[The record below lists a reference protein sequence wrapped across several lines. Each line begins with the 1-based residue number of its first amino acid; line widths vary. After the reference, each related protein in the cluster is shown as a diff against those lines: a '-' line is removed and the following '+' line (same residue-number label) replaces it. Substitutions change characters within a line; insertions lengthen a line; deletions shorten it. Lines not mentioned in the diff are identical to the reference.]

1 MFLDKD
7 YATINLFFDCV
18 GFLKVQDMD
27 MKRMLRGSW
36 FVRLVLAIWIVCAVS
51 IIVLFKNMELIV
63 HGELYYYGLVFDLAW
78 AEPYRL
84 FTWLIYLCLGLPLIL
99 SGIALVSSFFNVEEA
114 AKKEAEVI
122 RKMVP
127 REGVTKRESRQVTEK
142 AHLRVEAGREL
153 TKEVEIAR
161 ETPESIE
168 GVEEGSVLAHNANS
182 VTNGTSYPHCNKIF
196 SRALVM
202 LDFRGGKNRLVS
214 VCPYCNYVLGT
225 SGQTGLTEDV
235 VTPMANDKIEHE

>member
-1 MFLDKD
+1 
-7 YATINLFFDCV
+7 V

-51 IIVLFKNMELIV
+51 IIVLFRNMELIV
-63 HGELYYYGLVFDLAW
+63 HGELYYYGLVFDPAW

-84 FTWLIYLCLGLPLIL
+84 FTWLIYLCLGLPMVL
-99 SGIALVSSFFNVEEA
+99 SGIALISSFFNVEEA
-114 AKKEAEVI
+114 EQKETAVI
-122 RKMVP
+122 RKATTRM
-127 REGVTKRESRQVTEK
+127 GVIKRESRQVTEDPI
-142 AHLRVEAGREL
+142 RVQTVNEL
-153 TKEVEIAR
+153 AKEVEIAK

-168 GVEEGSVLAHNANS
+168 GVEESPVLAQNVKS
-182 VTNGTSYPHCNKIF
+182 VTNGTSCPHCKKIF

-225 SGQTGLTEDV
+225 SGQTGLAEDV
-235 VTPMANDKIEHE
+235 VTPMADDKIERR